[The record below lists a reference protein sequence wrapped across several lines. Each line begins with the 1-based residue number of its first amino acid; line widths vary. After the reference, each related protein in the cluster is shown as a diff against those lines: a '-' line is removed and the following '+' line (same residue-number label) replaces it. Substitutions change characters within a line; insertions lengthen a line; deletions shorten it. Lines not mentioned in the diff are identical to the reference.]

1 MPVKWRK
8 VWSNMDF
15 KHVPVLYEEC
25 ISNLNIKSGGIYVD
39 GTLGGGGHAGGIARQ
54 LGPDGMLIG
63 IDRDTDAI
71 NAAGKRLAS
80 AECRVQLV
88 HSNYSEIK
96 QVLGDLDIDGIDG
109 ALLDIGVSSFQLD
122 NSERGFSYMQDAPL
136 DMRMN
141 RDEKFSAYDVVNGY
155 DKKHLTEIIKK
166 YGEEKWASRISD
178 FIVNRRRESRI
189 ETTGE
194 LVDIIKA
201 AIPASARRDGP
212 HPAKRTF
219 QAIRIEV
226 NGELEQLSTAIDE
239 FCDVLL
245 PGGRLCIITFHSLE
259 DRIVKETFNRRLNPC
274 TCPKEFP
281 VCVCGKVSDMKKVT
295 GKPIVSG
302 EAELESNPRARSAK
316 LRVIEKKR

>member
-1 MPVKWRK
+1 
-8 VWSNMDF
+8 MDF
-15 KHVPVLYEEC
+15 NHIPVLYEEC
-25 ISNLNIKSGGIYVD
+25 ISNLKIKSRGIYVD
-39 GTLGGGGHAGGIARQ
+39 GTLGGGGHAMGIAQKLDR
-54 LGPDGMLIG
+54 DGLLIG

-71 NAAGKRLAS
+71 EAAGKRLES
-80 AECRVQLV
+80 ARCRVELV
-88 HSNYSEIK
+88 HNTYANIKEILAS
-96 QVLGDLDIDGIDG
+96 LGVEGIDG

-122 NSERGFSYMQDAPL
+122 NKDRGFSYMQDAPL

-141 RDEKFSAYDVVNGY
+141 RDDDFSAYDVVNSY
-155 DKKHLTEIIKK
+155 DKEQLTTIIRK

-178 FIVNRRRESRI
+178 FIVKKRKNGSI
-189 ETTGE
+189 ETTGQ

-226 NGELEQLSTAIDE
+226 NSELDQLQEAIDR

-259 DRIVKETFNRRLNPC
+259 DRIVKETFARRLNPC

-281 VCVCGKVSDMKKVT
+281 VCVCGKVSDMVKVT

-302 EAELESNPRARSAK
+302 KSELEDNARARSAK

>member
-1 MPVKWRK
+1 
-8 VWSNMDF
+8 MDF

-25 ISNLNIKSGGIYVD
+25 ISNLDIKPDGIYVD
-39 GTLGGGGHAGGIARQ
+39 GTLGGGGHSFGIGSK
-54 LGPDGMLIG
+54 LSEKGMLIG
-63 IDRDTDAI
+63 IDRDTDALE
-71 NAAGKRLAS
+71 AAGKRL
-80 AECRVQLV
+80 EPLKCRKRLV
-88 HSNYSEIK
+88 HSTYADIRD
-96 QVLGDLDIDGIDG
+96 VLDELGIEGIDG

-122 NSERGFSYMQDAPL
+122 NADRGFSYMQDAPL

-141 RDEKFSAYDVVNGY
+141 AEDDFSAYDVVNGY
-155 DKKHLTEIIKK
+155 DKKQLTEIIRK

-178 FIVNRRRESRI
+178 FIVKERKKGNI
-189 ETTGE
+189 ETTGQ

-201 AIPASARRDGP
+201 AIPAKARREGP

-226 NGELEQLSTAIDE
+226 NSELDQLERAIDE
-239 FCDVLL
+239 FCDVLN

-259 DRIVKETFNRRLNPC
+259 DRIVKEAFNRRLDPC

-281 VCVCGKVSDMKKVT
+281 VCVCGKVSDVVKVT
-295 GKPIVSG
+295 GKPIISG
-302 EAELESNPRARSAK
+302 EEELENNPRARSAK

>member
-1 MPVKWRK
+1 
-8 VWSNMDF
+8 MDF

-25 ISNLNIKSGGIYVD
+25 MENLRIIPDGIYAD
-39 GTLGGGGHAGGIARQ
+39 GTLGGGGHSMGIGRK
-54 LGPDGMLIG
+54 LGPEGTLIG
-63 IDRDTDAI
+63 IDRDTDALE
-71 NAAGKRLAS
+71 AAGKRLEPL
-80 AECRVQLV
+80 ECRKIFV
-88 HSNYSEIK
+88 HDNYSNIKEI
-96 QVLGDLDIDGIDG
+96 LEEHGIPGLNG
-109 ALLDIGVSSFQLD
+109 ALLDTGVSSFQLD
-122 NSERGFSYMQDAPL
+122 NADRGFSYMHDAPL

-141 RDEKFSAYDVVNGY
+141 RDDSFSAYDVVNGY
-155 DKKHLTEIIKK
+155 DKRQLTEIIKN
-166 YGEEKWASRISD
+166 YGEERWASLISD
-178 FIVNRRRESRI
+178 FIIKKRETGPI

-194 LVDIIKA
+194 LVDVIKA
-201 AIPASARRDGP
+201 AIPASARREGP

-226 NGELEQLSTAIDE
+226 NGELEQLKKAVDE

-259 DRIVKETFNRRLNPC
+259 DRIVKEAFNRRLDPC

-281 VCVCGKVSDMKKVT
+281 VCICGKTADVVKVT

-302 EAELESNPRARSAK
+302 KDELSNNPRARSAK

>member
-1 MPVKWRK
+1 
-8 VWSNMDF
+8 MDF

-25 ISNLNIKSGGIYVD
+25 MENLRIIPDGIYAD
-39 GTLGGGGHAGGIARQ
+39 GTLGGGGHSMGIGRR
-54 LGPDGMLIG
+54 LGPEGTLIG
-63 IDRDTDAI
+63 IDRDTDALE
-71 NAAGKRLAS
+71 AAGKRLEPL
-80 AECRVQLV
+80 ECRKIFV
-88 HSNYSEIK
+88 HDNYSNIKEI
-96 QVLGDLDIDGIDG
+96 LEEHGIPGLNG

-122 NSERGFSYMQDAPL
+122 NADRGFSYMHDAPL

-141 RDEKFSAYDVVNGY
+141 RDDSFSAYDVVNGY
-155 DKKHLTEIIKK
+155 DKRQLTEIIKN
-166 YGEEKWASRISD
+166 YGEERWASRISD
-178 FIVNRRRESRI
+178 FIIKKRETGPI

-194 LVDIIKA
+194 LVDVIKA
-201 AIPASARRDGP
+201 AIPASARREGP

-226 NGELEQLSTAIDE
+226 NGELEQLEKAVDE

-259 DRIVKETFNRRLNPC
+259 DRIVKEAFNRRLDPC

-281 VCVCGKVSDMKKVT
+281 VCICGKTADVVKVT

-302 EAELESNPRARSAK
+302 KDELSNNPRARSAK